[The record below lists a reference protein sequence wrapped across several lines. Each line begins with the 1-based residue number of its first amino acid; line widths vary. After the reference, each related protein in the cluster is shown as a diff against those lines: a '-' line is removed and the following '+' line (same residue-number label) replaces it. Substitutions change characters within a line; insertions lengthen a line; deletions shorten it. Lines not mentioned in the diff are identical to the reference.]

1 VPRVKYAMNYR
12 PTNSFSMSYASR
24 EVIFPDVPSPA
35 NFKFL
40 RYIKAW
46 ILPLDGSVDNHFCT
60 IHNSISLFVLD
71 HSQQY
76 SRHSGRYTV
85 EDIQWQ
91 IYIQWQI
98 HSGGYSGRYTISD
111 QDTHSQGQIH
121 RGRYTAVD
129 IQWQNQWQIYNTA
142 NTADTVADTRQQIH
156 CGRYKMVDIQR

>member
-24 EVIFPDVPSPA
+24 EVIFPGVPSPA

-76 SRHSGRYTV
+76 SRHSGRQTV
-85 EDIQWQ
+85 ED
-91 IYIQWQI
+91 IQWQI

-111 QDTHSQGQIH
+111 QDTHSQRQIH
-121 RGRYTAVD
+121 RGRYTE
-129 IQWQNQWQIYNTA
+129 
-142 NTADTVADTRQQIH
+142 ADTQP
-156 CGRYKMVDIQR
+156 